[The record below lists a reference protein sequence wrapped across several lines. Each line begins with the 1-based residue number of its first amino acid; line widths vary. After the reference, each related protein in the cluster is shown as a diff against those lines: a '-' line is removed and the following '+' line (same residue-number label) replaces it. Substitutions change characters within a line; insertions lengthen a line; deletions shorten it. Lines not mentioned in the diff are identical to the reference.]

1 MPDSPPPDLNER
13 VTEAWKTDTSP
24 AERVRTVMKRT
35 YEPHAVASIAE
46 RARTSET
53 TARKHLKVLTE
64 DGFVEAVS
72 PPEERGTWYR
82 RAPRSVVLERAR
94 QLLDTVDTETL
105 STRVAELRES
115 LRALE
120 DETGAESPEAAA
132 IADTGIDAGLITQWQ
147 TTRRNLKLARAALAL
162 ADATEAIEDDTDTGE
177 YGDFEGVTG

>member
-1 MPDSPPPDLNER
+1 VSDRPPADLNER
-13 VTEAWKTDTSP
+13 VTDAWTTETSP

-35 YEPHAVASIAE
+35 YERHSVASIAE

-72 PPEERGTWYR
+72 PPDGRGTWYR

-94 QLLDTVDTETL
+94 QLLDSVDTETL
-105 STRVAELRES
+105 STSVAELRES
-115 LRALE
+115 VRAFE

-132 IADTGIDAGLITQWQ
+132 LTDEEIDAEVITQWQ

-162 ADATEAIEDDTDTGE
+162 ADATEAIEDETDTSG
-177 YGDFEGVTG
+177 YGDLDGVTG